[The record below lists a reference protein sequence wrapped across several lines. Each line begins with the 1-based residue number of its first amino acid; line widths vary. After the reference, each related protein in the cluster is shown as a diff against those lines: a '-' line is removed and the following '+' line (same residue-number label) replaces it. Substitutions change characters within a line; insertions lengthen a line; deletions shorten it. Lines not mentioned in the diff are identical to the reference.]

1 MNIFQMSFL
10 GSILISIMLLFHK
23 YLIKYIPKRKVI
35 VLWYVIL
42 VRLLV
47 PYRGI
52 QCYRS
57 SIRTTALY
65 KGVTKV
71 IGNSS
76 FAKNYSCNNIN
87 FFQIVWLVGSSCLF
101 LFFLFLY
108 VKGLSRYR
116 YAKVISNEVVD
127 RWLEKHESKRKISIK
142 KSKNIEV
149 TLTYGV
155 LRPVILLPEEVYTS
169 EEELC
174 YILEHEYGHI
184 KYGDIITKLFVV
196 LATILHWFNPLIW
209 VMFCVVNHDLELA
222 CDETVLNRLGYNER
236 KNYAYSLVSM
246 TEKVSNQFMLVNN
259 FGDNNLEERIVE
271 IMKYK
276 KRKNNKYIF
285 YVVIAIFVSL
295 FMVSSSVVFANSS
308 FGTSSNMIIPSEEEI
323 KEKGFPKNSF
333 GETYGPE
340 IRDLDYEPDLMLA
353 QNEEG
358 VKGYIR
364 KKEINGNNVNTIEA
378 ALNANK
384 LNQQEINMYLQDG
397 KTIVGIFKLSGD

>member
-1 MNIFQMSFL
+1 
-10 GSILISIMLLFHK
+10 
-23 YLIKYIPKRKVI
+23 
-35 VLWYVIL
+35 
-42 VRLLV
+42 
-47 PYRGI
+47 
-52 QCYRS
+52 
-57 SIRTTALY
+57 
-65 KGVTKV
+65 
-71 IGNSS
+71 
-76 FAKNYSCNNIN
+76 
-87 FFQIVWLVGSSCLF
+87 
-101 LFFLFLY
+101 
-108 VKGLSRYR
+108 
-116 YAKVISNEVVD
+116 
-127 RWLEKHESKRKISIK
+127 
-142 KSKNIEV
+142 
-149 TLTYGV
+149 
-155 LRPVILLPEEVYTS
+155 
-169 EEELC
+169 
-174 YILEHEYGHI
+174 
-184 KYGDIITKLFVV
+184 
-196 LATILHWFNPLIW
+196 
-209 VMFCVVNHDLELA
+209 MFCVVNHDLELA

-276 KRKNNKYIF
+276 KRKNNKFIF

-384 LNQQEINMYLQDG
+384 LNQRPVHLPQGNRERPIQPLPHPAR
-397 KTIVGIFKLSGD
+397 

>member
-1 MNIFQMSFL
+1 
-10 GSILISIMLLFHK
+10 
-23 YLIKYIPKRKVI
+23 
-35 VLWYVIL
+35 
-42 VRLLV
+42 
-47 PYRGI
+47 
-52 QCYRS
+52 
-57 SIRTTALY
+57 
-65 KGVTKV
+65 
-71 IGNSS
+71 
-76 FAKNYSCNNIN
+76 
-87 FFQIVWLVGSSCLF
+87 
-101 LFFLFLY
+101 
-108 VKGLSRYR
+108 
-116 YAKVISNEVVD
+116 
-127 RWLEKHESKRKISIK
+127 
-142 KSKNIEV
+142 
-149 TLTYGV
+149 
-155 LRPVILLPEEVYTS
+155 
-169 EEELC
+169 
-174 YILEHEYGHI
+174 
-184 KYGDIITKLFVV
+184 
-196 LATILHWFNPLIW
+196 
-209 VMFCVVNHDLELA
+209 
-222 CDETVLNRLGYNER
+222 
-236 KNYAYSLVSM
+236 M